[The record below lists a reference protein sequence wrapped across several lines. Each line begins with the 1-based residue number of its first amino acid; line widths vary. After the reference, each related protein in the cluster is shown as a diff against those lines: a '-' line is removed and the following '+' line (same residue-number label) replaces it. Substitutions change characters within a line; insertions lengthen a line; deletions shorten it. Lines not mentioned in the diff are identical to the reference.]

1 MDAICNILGVN
12 TYQIFQMFF
21 HVLCRASAPMH
32 ELSPEIRKIMT
43 MMETDAGWAE
53 AFNMANPKKLE
64 VAQAILIL
72 QQPGRKGFGAVM
84 IDHPFMSDAKMT
96 ECVDDIMERTMD
108 VTMHGIY
115 RRLLLLGRRMETT
128 NLSDIL
134 LEMIDRQTGME
145 IEEESRVEM
154 QGQAMYDIR
163 GRAIQYGVR
172 TKAKQHR
179 TPDSFARDQR
189 IKFDDDDRETAE
201 REVLDNKDIRTEDY
215 DTR

>member
-1 MDAICNILGVN
+1 
-12 TYQIFQMFF
+12 
-21 HVLCRASAPMH
+21 
-32 ELSPEIRKIMT
+32 
-43 MMETDAGWAE
+43 
-53 AFNMANPKKLE
+53 
-64 VAQAILIL
+64 
-72 QQPGRKGFGAVM
+72 
-84 IDHPFMSDAKMT
+84 
-96 ECVDDIMERTMD
+96 MD

-154 QGQAMYDIR
+154 QGQAMYDVR

-201 REVLDNKDIRTEDY
+201 REVNSDLDLDKKNIRTEDKTEGDY